1 MLLWCFQ
8 KLSNWELCTPQDLRK
23 TCNITT
29 WEHRESESLAQQG
42 RSRAPWQELFQ
53 LVHLCFRGIQSI
65 DSQLDFQTGHTTP
78 TWSSYGWSPFTLL
91 LAKPSATP
99 DKSTNILPERC
110 AYAWAMSNA
119 DWSAT
124 SLFTWQSTRCLENPC
139 HSPNSSTPT
148 EGNKKQ
154 SPIPDCQRIKQHS
167 VWLWGYSYMRLG
179 KLHPNVQAKHW
190 KIDNDLSK
198 ATLFQPHLLILV
210 ISGSNTTGRIAGA
223 ILAKLNLIPGD
234 SKTMPTLS
242 NLKWWLSQVF

>member
-1 MLLWCFQ
+1 M
-8 KLSNWELCTPQDLRK
+8 K
-23 TCNITT
+23 
-29 WEHRESESLAQQG
+29 
-42 RSRAPWQELFQ
+42 
-53 LVHLCFRGIQSI
+53 SI
-65 DSQLDFQTGHTTP
+65 H
-78 TWSSYGWSPFTLL
+78 LL

-99 DKSTNILPERC
+99 DKSTSILPERC
-110 AYAWAMSNA
+110 AYAWALSNP

-154 SPIPDCQRIKQHS
+154 SPIPDLERIKQHS

-190 KIDNDLSK
+190 KIENDLSK

>member
-139 HSPNSSTPT
+139 HSLTV
-148 EGNKKQ
+148 
-154 SPIPDCQRIKQHS
+154 QH
-167 VWLWGYSYMRLG
+167 
-179 KLHPNVQAKHW
+179 QQ
-190 KIDNDLSK
+190 K
-198 ATLFQPHLLILV
+198 ATKSNPLFLTAKGLNNILFDFEATRTW
-210 ISGSNTTGRIAGA
+210 G
-223 ILAKLNLIPGD
+223 
-234 SKTMPTLS
+234 
-242 NLKWWLSQVF
+242 